1 MYLIWTQQWRSI
13 KYLEEILHLSISL
26 NHKKKKKKQYSDCS
40 SFPQVCYRAWRHAK
54 STALTAIPPS
64 KLMSLRQSVAVQQSA
79 LTVVTSD
86 TQPSHGAHIC
96 WCQSRLTLGGGES
109 WGEVRRLCGREYS
122 WSIQR
127 CSINLIN
134 GLITASKQS
143 SEIRSRKEEEGWG
156 RRTKAAHG
164 QSGTV
169 ALLCLENTNRTRSSF
184 FWGLNDHVH

>member
-1 MYLIWTQQWRSI
+1 MASRQVHDPNSHPAI
-13 KYLEEILHLSISL
+13 KA
-26 NHKKKKKKQYSDCS
+26 DVTPAVCS
-40 SFPQVCYRAWRHAK
+40 SAAERADSGYIWYVTFPRCTHM
-54 STALTAIPPS
+54 
-64 KLMSLRQSVAVQQSA
+64 LMSESPR
-79 LTVVTSD
+79 
-86 TQPSHGAHIC
+86 P
-96 WCQSRLTLGGGES
+96 RGGGES